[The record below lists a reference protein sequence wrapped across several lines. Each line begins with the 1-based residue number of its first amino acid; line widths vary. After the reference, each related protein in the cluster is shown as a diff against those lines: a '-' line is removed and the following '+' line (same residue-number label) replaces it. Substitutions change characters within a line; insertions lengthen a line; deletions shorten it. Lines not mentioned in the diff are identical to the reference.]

1 MNESWSIADV
11 RTLITF
17 EDYKDLYEDSGMT
30 EEEMYAEW
38 KREYKSK

>member
-1 MNESWSIADV
+1 MLVS
-11 RTLITF
+11 F
-17 EDYKDLYEDSGMT
+17 EDYKDWYKDSGMT